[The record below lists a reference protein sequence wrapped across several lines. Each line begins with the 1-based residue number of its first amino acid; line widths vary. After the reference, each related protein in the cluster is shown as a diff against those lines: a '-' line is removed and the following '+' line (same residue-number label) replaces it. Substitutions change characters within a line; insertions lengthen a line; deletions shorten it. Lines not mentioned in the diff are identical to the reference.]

1 MIDRT
6 ARESCDTSY
15 HEARSVAS
23 DEAEQDQH
31 SEPSAAHDGSVA
43 SETPYNAEWLSEL
56 IGTASVLLK
65 SSSFLLGHLGVN
77 PRKVHAGHLCAS
89 RSLMEPGASQ
99 SFRKGCL
106 GSATRSTAKVI
117 TTMDAFHQ
125 ADKVYSKPAAG
136 RCAFVDV
143 NLEALTLHILQV
155 CAGAFSPCHHECLKF
170 QRQQA

>member
-65 SSSFLLGHLGVN
+65 SSAGPPWCESQKGACRSLVVTC
-77 PRKVHAGHLCAS
+77 VHAGHLWNPELRKAFEKVAWDLLPDLLQKS
-89 RSLMEPGASQ
+89 SPPWMRSIKL
-99 SFRKGCL
+99 
-106 GSATRSTAKVI
+106 TRYTVSLLLAGVPSLLST
-117 TTMDAFHQ
+117 
-125 ADKVYSKPAAG
+125 
-136 RCAFVDV
+136 
-143 NLEALTLHILQV
+143 
-155 CAGAFSPCHHECLKF
+155 LKH
-170 QRQQA
+170 

>member
-1 MIDRT
+1 MSQRSLWQFRRCNPWISIYLTDTCGLTGRSSRAGLGGHLHAMIDRT

-77 PRKVHAGHLCAS
+77 PRKVHAGHLW
-89 RSLMEPGASQ
+89 SLVCMQVTYG
-99 SFRKGCL
+99 
-106 GSATRSTAKVI
+106 TRSFAKL
-117 TTMDAFHQ
+117 
-125 ADKVYSKPAAG
+125 SKRLPG
-136 RCAFVDV
+136 ICYQ
-143 NLEALTLHILQV
+143 IY
-155 CAGAFSPCHHECLKF
+155 CKSHHHHGCVPSS
-170 QRQQA
+170 